1 MYHLTE
7 SIRIASP
14 ADRVWAMLVDF
25 PNVPVWE
32 QDVLEVR
39 QTSVGSPTVG
49 TIFVARRRFGGRES
63 LIDCLIT
70 GWQDGRSV
78 TMELKGGVIR
88 SASVTY
94 AVAAA
99 GADACDVTYSIDGQ
113 MRTLLAWTT
122 PFIPAV
128 GRRLVR
134 SNLANL
140 ARLAAEGGFARD

>member
-1 MYHLTE
+1 VYHLTE
-7 SIRIASP
+7 SIRIGSP
-14 ADRVWAMLVDF
+14 SDRVWALLIDF
-25 PNVPVWE
+25 PNVPAWE

-39 QTSVGSPTVG
+39 QTSPGSPTVG
-49 TIFVARRRFGGRES
+49 TTFVARRRFGGRAA

-70 GWQDGRSV
+70 DWQDGRSV
-78 TMELKGGVIR
+78 TMELKGGVVR

-94 AVAAA
+94 AVEAV
-99 GADACDVTYSIDGQ
+99 GADACHVTYSIEGQ
-113 MRTLLAWTT
+113 MRSLLAWTT

-140 ARLAAEGGFARD
+140 ARLAADDSR